1 MEIKFNSNQIEKAFL
16 ETNYIVQ
23 IENNPI
29 VLKIGETPNKLI
41 QNFPQIKTWAFITA
55 WNPLPDILAKSEND
69 IRNNQLKVQLK
80 QEGFIF
86 YPGVGISKNEDW
98 SEDSFFIENI
108 ELVTAN
114 NISLKYGQFA
124 FLYGD
129 KVNGNQL
136 IFTKNK

>member
-1 MEIKFNSNQIEKAFL
+1 MMDTDKIETAFL
-16 ETNYIVQ
+16 ETNYI
-23 IENNPI
+23 ILLENKI
-29 VLKIGETPNKLI
+29 VLKIGEMPAQLLND
-41 QNFPQIKTWAFITA
+41 FSQIKTWAFITA
-55 WNPLPDILAKSEND
+55 WNPLPDILTKTEND

-80 QEGFIF
+80 NEGFIF

-108 ELVTAN
+108 DLETAN
-114 NISLKYGQFA
+114 QISLKYGQLA

-129 KVNGNQL
+129 KVKGNQL